1 MLSVTRAGGNTMKK
15 TMLTYETLDRFESI
29 INPSTLTAEQVKEV
43 EHLAYCA
50 NMGAESKDAAW
61 QRFVELIKQFLQIDL
76 ENK

>member
-1 MLSVTRAGGNTMKK
+1 MQK

-29 INPSTLTAEQVKEV
+29 INPSTLTTEQVKEI

-61 QRFVELIKQFLQIDL
+61 QRFIELVKQFLQIDL
-76 ENK
+76 ENKLTTLNN

>member
-1 MLSVTRAGGNTMKK
+1 MKK

-43 EHLAYCA
+43 EYLAYCA

>member
-1 MLSVTRAGGNTMKK
+1 MKK

-61 QRFVELIKQFLQIDL
+61 QRFVELVKQFLQIDL